1 MTDYQY
7 VILSNRLTP
16 FNDTYTNNVV
26 DVDVKKSSQMF
37 SCNLSKT
44 IKLEPYSEVRL
55 SYYHLSKNNITNNIV
70 SLGIVCPNLPINSTN
85 IGNPYNNR
93 LVKLVGL
100 IDSPNRN
107 TIGSDSW
114 VSCNNTHVETL
125 TSIDC
130 QIIRLGDGREPKNNT
145 DAGITADGRILVNDN
160 ITIGL
165 QFRINPH
172 KKALAIAYKN
182 NELLR
187 GHLSSFKPNLINKN
201 DPSYIQPNEITAPNY
216 KKL

>member
-16 FNDTYTNNVV
+16 FNETYTNNVIN
-26 DVDVKKSSQMF
+26 VDVKKSSQMF

-55 SYYHLSKNNITNNIV
+55 SYYHLSKNNITNNTV

-85 IGNPYNNR
+85 IGNP
-93 LVKLVGL
+93 
-100 IDSPNRN
+100 N

-130 QIIRLGDGREPKNNT
+130 QLIRLADGREPKNNT
-145 DAGITADGRILVNDN
+145 DVGITAEERILVNDN

-172 KKALAIAYKN
+172 KKALAVAYKN

-187 GHLSSFKPNLINKN
+187 GHLSAFKPNLINKN